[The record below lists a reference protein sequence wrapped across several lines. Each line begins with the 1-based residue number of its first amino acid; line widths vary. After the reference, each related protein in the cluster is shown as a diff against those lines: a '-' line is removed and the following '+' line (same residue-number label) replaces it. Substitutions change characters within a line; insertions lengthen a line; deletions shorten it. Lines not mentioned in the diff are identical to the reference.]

1 MTLQN
6 IVEGVAAVLEAQWP
20 EAPVYRN
27 RRPKGFK
34 APSFLVEGGPVT
46 QDEMGGQAEQFTAKV
61 RVTAFLPVDAYH
73 NSDADGLSRRM
84 SEMMALFSG
93 GYVQIG
99 GRAPHVTALAGDY
112 GFDYAEV
119 TASLR
124 WHETWNAG
132 EEYPLMRELTIHT
145 TEERTGVHGTA
156 QCSHQL

>member
-6 IVEGVAAVLEAQWP
+6 IVEGVSAALETAWP

-27 RRPKGFK
+27 RRPKGFA

-46 QDEMGGQAEQFTAKV
+46 QDEMGGQMEQFTAKV

-73 NSDADGLSRRM
+73 NADTDALSARM
-84 SEMMALFSG
+84 SEIMALFAG
-93 GYVQIG
+93 GWVQIG
-99 GRAPHVTALAGDY
+99 ARAPHVTALTGDY

-124 WHETWNAG
+124 WHEAWSEG

-145 TEERTGVHGTA
+145 T
-156 QCSHQL
+156 